1 MRDAIDLINTA
12 LAADSQIAR
21 YVGKGNG
28 FAAQV
33 EKVYTEMT
41 GQQLPAVKKVAQAA
55 RDWHTLSHGLESL
68 A

>member
-1 MRDAIDLINTA
+1 VRDAIDLMNTT

-21 YVGKGNG
+21 YVGKGDG
-28 FAAQV
+28 FSAQV
-33 EKVYTEMT
+33 EKVYAEMT

-55 RDWHTLSHGLESL
+55 RGRHALSHGLESI